1 MTRIGGSRPNT
12 VRRRAVKR
20 FFIVLSISLLA
31 ALGLN
36 TGIASAGQ
44 PANQACVGESLSAL
58 ASNQED
64 PGTFGQVTRGFAQLP
79 GPHGA
84 NIQAFQAGVVDDD
97 IVPNTCND

>member
-1 MTRIGGSRPNT
+1 M
-12 VRRRAVKR
+12 KR

-44 PANQACVGESLSAL
+44 PANQACVGESLSVL
-58 ASNQED
+58 ASNQEV
-64 PGTFGQVTRGFAQLP
+64 PGTFGQTTRGFAQLP

-84 NIQAFQAGVVDDD
+84 NIQAFQAGEVDDD